1 MYETHGIKL
10 VINNRKIFRKS
21 QDTWK
26 LNNTLLN
33 NMDQRSQNTLN
44 KMK

>member
-1 MYETHGIKL
+1 MYETNGIKPE
-10 VINNRKIFRKS
+10 ISNRKIFRKS
-21 QDTWK
+21 QDIQK
-26 LNNTLLN
+26 LNNALLS

>member
-1 MYETHGIKL
+1 MYETNGIKL

-26 LNNTLLN
+26 LNNILLN